1 MAFATIDMTKGIT
14 GTIPVA
20 NGGTGIASGTTGQF
34 LKFTGSTTLASAAD
48 NGKIGQFVRAQ
59 QTTAVTVST
68 TTYTAINLSVNI
80 TPSAASSKIIIMAN
94 IKYSMGLAT
103 NTDRGFGVRC
113 MRDTTNIGTS
123 ATLYDV
129 YHKSTNS
136 DFIDGGRVPFC
147 LFDESAN
154 TTSQITYSFKV
165 GAWNSNSVVL
175 HADSNWSE
183 IMCWELLA

>member
-1 MAFATIDMTKGIT
+1 MAFTKLPITAYTPFTDGSSLTTLNATNIS
-14 GTIPVA
+14 
-20 NGGTGIASGTTGQF
+20 SGT
-34 LKFTGSTTLASAAD
+34 LNASRYSG
-48 NGKIGQFVRAQ
+48 GKIGQFVRGQ

-68 TTYTAINLSVNI
+68 TLYTSINLSVNI
-80 TPSAASSKIIIMAN
+80 TPSATSSKIIVMGN

-103 NTDRGFGVRC
+103 DTDRGFGVRC
-113 MRDTTNIGTS
+113 LRDSTNIGTS

-136 DFIDGGRVPFC
+136 NFIDGGRFPLC

-154 TTSQITYSFKV
+154 STSQITYSFKV
-165 GAWNSNSVVL
+165 GAWNSNSVVI
-175 HADSNWSE
+175 HADSNYSE